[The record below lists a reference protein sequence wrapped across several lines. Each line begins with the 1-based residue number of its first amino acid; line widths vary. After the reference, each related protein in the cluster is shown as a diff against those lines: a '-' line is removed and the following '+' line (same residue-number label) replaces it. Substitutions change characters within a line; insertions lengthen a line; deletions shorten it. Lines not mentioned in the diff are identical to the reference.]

1 VESSSTASA
10 PQSAQRE
17 NITPAAP
24 MIARQNDGGAER
36 TAETLTTASPPAP
49 SGGVGGGVDVEQL
62 AEEVSRLLARQ
73 LQIERERRGM
83 F

>member
-1 VESSSTASA
+1 
-10 PQSAQRE
+10 
-17 NITPAAP
+17 
-24 MIARQNDGGAER
+24 MIARQNEEGAGR
-36 TAETLTTASPPAP
+36 TAETSKPASPPAP
-49 SGGVGGGVDVEQL
+49 SAGIGGGGGGVDVEQL